1 MKLKDVKQIAFPKPS
16 FTDWEEAA
24 KAGLKGKPLDVLH
37 TETCEGI
44 RLKPLYTE
52 EDIDPSSKDEVPGEF
67 PFTRGIYRNGYL
79 EAPWLICQQVSGR
92 DAREANRNMRE
103 ALMRGQNSVSY
114 PVEMLTDEEMLPIL
128 MAGLDLEAS
137 PLFIDTKQLQLFVLP
152 GLEANSEKPLQG
164 VLAEDPAAE
173 WAHNGQ
179 VPADTASYFD
189 EWFAFL
195 KQAAE
200 RLPSLRTVLI
210 KGSSYHNAGAHAVQE
225 IAYAL
230 STAALY
236 LQEGLARGM
245 KPGRLAGKMVFSFAA
260 DSNFF
265 LSIAKIRAARR
276 LWAQMA
282 AAFDAEPEAFRM
294 HIHAVTSGLSETVY
308 DEHVNILR
316 TANQAFAAAAGG
328 IQYLEIHPFTH
339 ASGKEDKLA
348 ERVARNTHLILQ
360 EETQLTVTADPAGGS
375 WYVEALTDQLAEK
388 AWAKF
393 LEMDGAGGML
403 ELLKQGRIQ
412 QETAEAAEKR
422 MARIRSRRDSL
433 IGTNVYPNPAEEAS
447 PAGPAR
453 GDAYFMNIEFKEI
466 MPLEPVRLAEPFELL
481 RQRSA
486 AFRQTGG
493 KTAVGLIGI
502 GPLKSYKARADFVAA
517 FAAAGG
523 LESVQSPAC
532 TSPEEAAAFVRES
545 GLDVFCLCGTDA
557 DYEQSGLD
565 ILRELK
571 RRYPKT
577 AIYTAG
583 KQKEAAEKA
592 FLDAGTAG
600 FIHIKTDAAAMLDE
614 LQKQIGVK

>member
-1 MKLKDVKQIAFPKPS
+1 MKLKDVKQIAFPKAS
-16 FTDWEEAA
+16 FADWEEAA
-24 KAGLKGKPLDVLH
+24 RAGLNGKALDVLH
-37 TETCEGI
+37 TETYEGI

-52 EDIDPSSKDEVPGEF
+52 DDTDPSAKEEMPGEF
-67 PFTRGIYRNGYL
+67 PYTRGILRGGYL
-79 EAPWLICQQVSGR
+79 EQPWLICQQVSGK
-92 DAREANRNMRE
+92 DAREANRKMRD
-103 ALMRGQNSVSY
+103 ALMRGQNSVAY

-128 MAGLDLEAS
+128 MADLDLEAS
-137 PLFIDTKQLQLFVLP
+137 PLFIDTKQLQSLVLP
-152 GLEANSEKPLQG
+152 ALEAGSEKPLQG

-173 WAHNGQ
+173 WAANGRI
-179 VPADTASYFD
+179 PADTESYFD
-189 EWFAFL
+189 EWFSLL
-195 KQAAE
+195 KQAGE
-200 RLPSLRTVLI
+200 RFPSLKTVLI

-236 LQEGLARGM
+236 MEEGLKRGM
-245 KPGRLAGKMVFSFAA
+245 DPGRLAEKTVFSFAA

-265 LSIAKIRAARR
+265 LSIAKVRAARR

-282 AAFDAEPEAFRM
+282 AAFDSEPKAFRM

-339 ASGKEDKLA
+339 ASGREDKLA

-360 EETQLTVTADPAGGS
+360 EETQMTVTADPAGGS
-375 WYVEALTDQLAEK
+375 WYVEALTDQLASN

-393 LEMDGAGGML
+393 LEITGAGGML

-412 QETAEAAEKR
+412 RETAEAAEKR
-422 MARIRSRRDSL
+422 MAGIRTRRDSL
-433 IGTNVYPNPAEEAS
+433 IGTNVYPNPAEEAE
-447 PAGPAR
+447 PAVSRQGNV
-453 GDAYFMNIEFKEI
+453 YFSNIPFKEI
-466 MPLEPVRLAEPFELL
+466 IPLEPVRLAEPFEHL
-481 RQRSA
+481 RQKSA
-486 AFRQTGG
+486 AFRRNGG
-493 KTAVGLIGI
+493 KPAIGLIGI
-502 GPLKSYKARADFVAA
+502 GPLKAHKARADFVSS

-523 LESVQSPAC
+523 LESVHSSDCAAPQ
-532 TSPEEAAAFVRES
+532 AAAEFVRES

-557 DYEQSGLD
+557 DYGQLGLE
-565 ILRELK
+565 ILKQLK
-571 RRYPKT
+571 KEYPDK
-577 AIYTAG
+577 AVYTAG
-583 KQKEAAEKA
+583 KQNGLTEKA
-592 FLDAGTAG
+592 FLEAGTAG